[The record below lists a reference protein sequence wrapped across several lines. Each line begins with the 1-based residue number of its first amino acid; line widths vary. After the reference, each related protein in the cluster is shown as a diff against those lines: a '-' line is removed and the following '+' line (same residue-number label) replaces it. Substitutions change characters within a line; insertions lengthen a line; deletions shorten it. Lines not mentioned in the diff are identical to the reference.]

1 MISAIIKIMAT
12 NPPSIAMAG
21 GVLLTLA
28 GNSDLGMKMFYTGA
42 LLQGLWLA
50 LRFGLFRK

>member
-21 GVLLTLA
+21 GILLTFA

-50 LRFGLFRK
+50 LRFGLLRK